1 LDLGCGSGIISVF
14 SASVGAECIAADIN
28 PAAVKST
35 KENAELNSLSHKI
48 IVVESNLFSNIS
60 ESFDLIFFNPP
71 YYPKEPKTDFEKAFY
86 AGKDYRILKDFASQV
101 KNHLNNKAVIYMII
115 SSDMDLEAV
124 KNIFNNNSL
133 SCNFEETHKGFLET
147 FYIVKALKQ
156 L

>member
-1 LDLGCGSGIISVF
+1 
-14 SASVGAECIAADIN
+14 
-28 PAAVKST
+28 
-35 KENAELNSLSHKI
+35 
-48 IVVESNLFSNIS
+48 VVESNLFSNIS